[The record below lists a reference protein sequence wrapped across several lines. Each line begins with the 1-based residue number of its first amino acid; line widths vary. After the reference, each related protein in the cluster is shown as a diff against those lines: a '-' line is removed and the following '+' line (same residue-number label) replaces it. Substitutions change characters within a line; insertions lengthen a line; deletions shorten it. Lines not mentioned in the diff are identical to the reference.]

1 MAAMETNLLANPTDP
16 TAWQQALYA
25 FLAEK
30 ERRSGSRRTVEGYSR
45 MLNDFFGV
53 VGKTPDVVTSGDVM
67 GWAYGRGLSGR
78 EPSAVTI
85 GARTACLSSFYKF
98 LIRMSILQA
107 NPCDALERP
116 KVQPSPARG
125 YTALDVQKILA
136 VIPDTVAGRRDRA
149 IVLVL
154 VMTGRRRSEVID
166 LTTGNISVEGET
178 AFYTYRGK
186 GGKRGRRELPKP
198 AFDAL
203 LVTLGD
209 ARKCIATMAPQESLW
224 QAGAGE
230 RGVTSATFYNRPRK
244 YMVAA
249 GLPPTGVHILRHTAA
264 KLRRDAGESIEA
276 VSQFL
281 DHSSL
286 AVTTVYL
293 RRLEGQT
300 DESWGRVAEA
310 IGV

>member
-1 MAAMETNLLANPTDP
+1 MAAMETKLLANPTDP
-16 TAWQQALYA
+16 TVWQQALYA

-45 MLNDFFGV
+45 MLQHFFGQA
-53 VGKTPDVVTSGDVM
+53 GKTPDVVTSADVM
-67 GWAYGRGLSGR
+67 GWAYGKGLSGR
-78 EPSAVTI
+78 EPSAITI
-85 GARTACLSSFYKF
+85 GARIACLSSFYHF
-98 LIRMSILQA
+98 LIRMGILAA

-149 IVLVL
+149 IVLTL
-154 VMTGRRRSEVID
+154 VMTGRRRSEVIN
-166 LTTGNISVEGET
+166 LTASNITVEGERS
-178 AFYTYRGK
+178 FYQYRGK
-186 GGKRGRRELPKP
+186 GGKLGRRELPRP

-209 ARKCIATMAPQESLW
+209 AEKYIATMAPQESLW

-230 RGVTSATFYNRPRK
+230 RGVTSATFYNRLRK

-300 DESWGRVAEA
+300 DESWARVAGA

>member
-1 MAAMETNLLANPTDP
+1 METKLLANPADP

-45 MLNDFFGV
+45 MLNDFFGRS
-53 VGKTPDVVTSGDVM
+53 GKTPELVTSADVM
-67 GWAYGRGLSGR
+67 GWAYGKGLSGR

-136 VIPDTVAGRRDRA
+136 VIPDTIAGRRDRA
-149 IVLVL
+149 IVLTL
-154 VMTGRRRSEVID
+154 IMTGRRRSEVINLKAKD
-166 LTTGNISVEGET
+166 ISVEAERS
-178 AFYTYRGK
+178 FYSYRGK
-186 GGKRGRRELPKP
+186 GGKLGRRELPRP

-203 LVTLGD
+203 QVTLAD
-209 ARKCIATMAPQESLW
+209 AGKCIATMAPPESLW

-230 RGVTSATFYNRPRK
+230 RGVTSATFYNRLRK

-300 DESWGRVAEA
+300 DNSWGRVADA

>member
-1 MAAMETNLLANPTDP
+1 MAAMETKLLGNPSDS

-45 MLNDFFGV
+45 MLQHFFGV
-53 VGKTPDVVTSGDVM
+53 VAKTPDEVTGPEVLS
-67 GWAYGRGLSGR
+67 WAHGIGLSGR
-78 EPSAVTI
+78 VPSAVTI

-98 LIRMSILQA
+98 LIRMGTLSS

-116 KVQPSPARG
+116 KVHPSPARG
-125 YTALDVQKILA
+125 YTATDVQKILA
-136 VIPDTVAGRRDRA
+136 VIPDTLAGRRDRA
-149 IVLVL
+149 IVLTLVL
-154 VMTGRRRSEVID
+154 TGRRRSEVINLKARD
-166 LTTGNISVEGET
+166 ITVEDERS
-178 AFYTYRGK
+178 FYSYRGK
-186 GGKRGRRELPKP
+186 GGKLGRRELPRP
-198 AFDAL
+198 AFEALVATLSDANKFL
-203 LVTLGD
+203 
-209 ARKCIATMAPQESLW
+209 ATMEPQESLW
-224 QAGAGE
+224 QAGARA
-230 RGVTSATFYNRPRK
+230 RGVTSATFYNRLRK
-244 YMVAA
+244 YMAAA

-264 KLRRDAGESIEA
+264 KLRRDAGESIES

-300 DESWGRVAEA
+300 DESWGKVAEA

>member
-1 MAAMETNLLANPTDP
+1 MVAMETNLLANPTDP
-16 TAWQQALYA
+16 TAWEQALYA

-30 ERRSGSRRTVEGYSR
+30 ERRSGSLRTVQGYSR
-45 MLNDFFGV
+45 MLNDFFGRF
-53 VGKTPDVVTSGDVM
+53 GKTPDAVKSTDVM
-67 GWAYGRGLSGR
+67 GWAYGKGLSGR

-98 LIRMSILQA
+98 LIRMAILQA

-149 IVLVL
+149 IILTLVL
-154 VMTGRRRSEVID
+154 TGRRRSEVIN
-166 LTTGNISVEGET
+166 LTAGNITVEGET
-178 AFYTYRGK
+178 AFYSYRGK
-186 GGKRGRRELPKP
+186 GGKRGRRELPRP
-198 AFDAL
+198 AYVAL
-203 LVTLGD
+203 LVTLFEAG
-209 ARKCIATMAPQESLW
+209 KSLPTMHPEESLW

-230 RGVTSATFYNRPRK
+230 RGVTSTTFYTRLRK

-293 RRLEGQT
+293 RRLEGQA
-300 DESWGRVAEA
+300 DESWGKVADA